1 MKFWG
6 WKYRLIR
13 NALLSCWYCLF
24 CMYMYVCVFFIKV
37 KITCVK
43 TGFSVRFKRHFVV
56 NFKTFFTYQFAIHW
70 YICSNSWHWIVYGA
84 SRQDFTFF
92 SYLLEVFCLWKKD
105 KHVFPRSRLDHLLC
119 ILTLCLLTLGASA
132 SYRSYL
138 AVSWDSGGCLI
149 KKEGDCIAPRPV
161 GSSTPKRRTMF
172 LGELMWQVMDWKR
185 QTNRTYPLSRLLC

>member
-1 MKFWG
+1 
-6 WKYRLIR
+6 
-13 NALLSCWYCLF
+13 
-24 CMYMYVCVFFIKV
+24 MYMYVCVFFIKV

-43 TGFSVRFKRHFVV
+43 TGFSVRFKKAFAV
-56 NFKTFFTYQFAIHW
+56 NFKTLLHIPICNTLVHLLQFMALNSLWCIQARFYFFL
-70 YICSNSWHWIVYGA
+70 IC
-84 SRQDFTFF
+84 
-92 SYLLEVFCLWKKD
+92 ECFCLWKK
-105 KHVFPRSRLDHLLC
+105 KISHVFPRSRLDHLLC

-149 KKEGDCIAPRPV
+149 RRWLHCTKTSGLLN
-161 GSSTPKRRTMF
+161 PKTKDHV